1 MSELVKVA
9 EQGNLQKVEG
19 QLRAGADVNEKNEV
33 S

>member
-1 MSELVKVA
+1 MKVA
-9 EQGNLQKVEG
+9 EQGNLQEVEG